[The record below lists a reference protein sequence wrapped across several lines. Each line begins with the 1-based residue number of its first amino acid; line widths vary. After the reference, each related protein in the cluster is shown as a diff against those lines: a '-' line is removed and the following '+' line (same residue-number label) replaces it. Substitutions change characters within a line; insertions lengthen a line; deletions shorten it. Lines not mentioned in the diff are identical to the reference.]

1 MNVRRTT
8 EDWEAVL
15 GDNVRRAR
23 INAELTMRDVA
34 ERSGVSMGALHNLEN
49 GRGATLK
56 TLIRVVRALER
67 TDWLDALEPQ
77 IGVSPMQALRDQ
89 QRLEQRARR
98 RVRRPT

>member
-1 MNVRRTT
+1 
-8 EDWEAVL
+8 
-15 GDNVRRAR
+15 
-23 INAELTMRDVA
+23 MRDVA

-56 TLIRVVRALER
+56 TLIRVVRVLER

-89 QRLEQRARR
+89 QRLEQRERR